1 MLSRWQTWLESRVWD
16 DDLDDA
22 PYGRRLTLGAV
33 RLLWLVTQ
41 DISNPQFSL
50 RVMSLVYTTLLT
62 LVPFLAL
69 GFSLLKAFGVHNL
82 IEPVL
87 ANVLHPLGGGAEE
100 LTQIIIGFVENVKV
114 GILGGVGLALLI
126 FAAISLIQKVE
137 NGFNYIWQVRRSRTL
152 VRRISDYFSVLTIG
166 PLVVAIALGSTAS
179 VMSNRFVQHILEIEP
194 FGSLLLFGASFLPYI
209 ITCLG
214 FAFLYYFIPNTR
226 VKAIPALVGGLVAGV
241 TWQTASWAFAYY
253 VGNMGNYNAVYSG
266 FAILIFL
273 LIWFYVCWMVLL
285 LGCHVSFLLQHPEFL
300 MRRQLIQHMGGRLRE
315 HLALLIMAL
324 VGRNFIEDRP
334 PWRAASLVKHTHLPP
349 GHVYHVIDRLIEHGY
364 LVEAGLSQSHLMPER
379 DLASMPLKNLLRDIR
394 SSNAELRLDR
404 REQHPHSQV
413 AGLMQR
419 LQNGQEEVLGN
430 MTVRDLA
437 LQNQTDNP

>member
-1 MLSRWQTWLESRVWD
+1 GEAGRFMNEAAGSGWQPRQLPE
-16 DDLDDA
+16 
-22 PYGRRLTLGAV
+22 
-33 RLLWLVTQ
+33 LVTPAPL
-41 DISNPQFSL
+41 PQE
-50 RVMSLVYTTLLT
+50 RVQY
-62 LVPFLAL
+62 
-69 GFSLLKAFGVHNL
+69 LKQHVGSSIAGN
-82 IEPVL
+82 
-87 ANVLHPLGGGAEE
+87 GG
-100 LTQIIIGFVENVKV
+100 
-114 GILGGVGLALLI
+114 
-126 FAAISLIQKVE
+126 S
-137 NGFNYIWQVRRSRTL
+137 
-152 VRRISDYFSVLTIG
+152 
-166 PLVVAIALGSTAS
+166 
-179 VMSNRFVQHILEIEP
+179 
-194 FGSLLLFGASFLPYI
+194 
-209 ITCLG
+209 
-214 FAFLYYFIPNTR
+214 
-226 VKAIPALVGGLVAGV
+226 ALVGGLVAGV